1 MGGASV
7 SAAQSGA
14 RPRVLLIYDD
24 RVGQQMGGV
33 GIRATELA
41 KVLRAHGEVT
51 LAVAEGRGELDGIP
65 LVEFNPHDPRA
76 LGPHLERADVVVARP
91 QWPLAMRMLRRSGA
105 RLIFDLY
112 DPDTFAT
119 IEHYAERS
127 SRRRQLMAAFSVDRL
142 AEALRIG
149 HRFICA
155 SERQVDFYLGAML
168 AEGLLS
174 PEAYE
179 RDRSLRSVI
188 EVVPFGVQSEPPER
202 TGGPAIS
209 DRFPGVG
216 PDDEI
221 VLWNGGIW
229 DWLDAPTAILGVAAL
244 TEGRPEVKLIFM
256 GGSSD
261 RFHRAEAEARS
272 VARELGLLDR
282 VVFFNDGWV
291 PYEQRAG
298 WLLDA
303 DAAVSTHRTQVET
316 RLAFRTRLL
325 DCFWA
330 GLPPVCTGGDELGDR
345 IERDGIG
352 VTVPEG
358 DPEAVASGLAT
369 VLERGKDAYSEGLRL
384 AAEEYAWPAVAEP
397 LVRFVTSS
405 SLPQALGSERRSR
418 LSLRSALYSVARR
431 SLNAVGLSNWPKA

>member
-1 MGGASV
+1 V
-7 SAAQSGA
+7 SALQSGA
-14 RPRVLLIYDD
+14 RPRVLLVYDD

-41 KVLRAHGEVT
+41 KVLRSHGEVT
-51 LAVAEGRGELDGIP
+51 LAVAEAGGELDGIP

-127 SRRRQLMAAFSVDRL
+127 PRRRRLMAAFSVDRL

-149 HRFICA
+149 HHFICA

-188 EVVPFGVQSEPPER
+188 EVVPFGVQSEAPER
-202 TGGPAIS
+202 TGGPSIS

-244 TEGRPEVKLIFM
+244 TESRPQIKLVFM
-256 GGSSD
+256 GGSSE
-261 RFHRAEAEARS
+261 RFHRAESEARS
-272 VARELGLLDR
+272 IARELGMLDR

-291 PYEQRAG
+291 PYRQRAG

-303 DAAVSTHRTQVET
+303 DAAVSTHRTQIET

-358 DPEAVASGLAT
+358 DPEAVALGLAT

-384 AAEEYAWPAVAEP
+384 ASEEYAWPAVAEP
-397 LVRFVTSS
+397 LVRLVTAPSEP
-405 SLPQALGSERRSR
+405 LRLGSERQGRSLAAIR
-418 LSLRSALYSVARR
+418 TALYSGARR
-431 SLNAVGLSNWPKA
+431 FLNAVGLSNWPRA

>member
-1 MGGASV
+1 M
-7 SAAQSGA
+7 SAAAVS
-14 RPRVLLIYDD
+14 RPRILLVYDD
-24 RVGQQMGGV
+24 RVGQRMGGV
-33 GIRATELA
+33 GIRATELG

-51 LAVAEGRGELDGIP
+51 LAVAEAGGQLDGIP
-65 LVEFNPHDPRA
+65 QVEFDPHDPRA
-76 LGPHLERADVVVARP
+76 LAPHLDRADVVLARP
-91 QWPLAMRMLRRSGA
+91 QWPLAMRMIRRSGA

-127 SRRRQLMAAFSVDRL
+127 PRRRRLMAAFSVDRL
-142 AEALRIG
+142 AKALRIG
-149 HRFICA
+149 HHFICA
-155 SERQVDFYLGAML
+155 SGRQLDFHLGAML
-168 AEGLLS
+168 AEGLIS
-174 PEAYE
+174 PAAYE
-179 RDRSLRSVI
+179 RDPCFRSVI
-188 EVVPFGVQSEPPER
+188 DVVPFGLPPDPPGR
-202 TGGPAIS
+202 TAGPAIS

-244 TEGRPEVKLIFM
+244 TESRPQVKLVFM
-256 GGSSD
+256 GGSSE

-272 VARELGLLDR
+272 IAGQLGILDR

-291 PYEQRAG
+291 PYEQRAD

-303 DAAVSTHRTQVET
+303 DAAVSTHRAQIET

-330 GLPPVCTGGDELGDR
+330 GLPPVCTGGDELAGR

-352 VTVPEG
+352 VTVPED

-369 VLERGKDAYSEGLRL
+369 VLKRGKDAYSDGLRL

-405 SLPQALGSERRSR
+405 SAAPHLGSQR
-418 LSLRSALYSVARR
+418 LGRGALRSALYSAARR
-431 SLNAVGLSNWPKA
+431 GLNAVGRSSWPKA